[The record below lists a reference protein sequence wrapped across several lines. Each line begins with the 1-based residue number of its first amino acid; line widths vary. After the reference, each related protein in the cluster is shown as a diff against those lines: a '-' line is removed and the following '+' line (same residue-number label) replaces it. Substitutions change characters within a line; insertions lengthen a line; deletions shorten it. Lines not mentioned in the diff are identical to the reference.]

1 MKKKVIMMLL
11 TGIMAVSMSACSS
24 QEEPSDDVQQ
34 AVQDEETQ
42 ENGEEQSENV
52 SEGNAEMAERGSNI
66 LVAYF
71 TYAENAEL
79 PDGIDASAS
88 ASIQEGSSGITGN
101 TGIAA
106 SMISEALGADLFS
119 IQTVEQYPGSY
130 DDTIDQ
136 GQEEQSEGAR
146 PELASEIEDIS
157 HYDTVFLG
165 YPNWWGDMPMA
176 VYSFLDEYDLSGK
189 TVIPFVTSGGSGFS
203 ATVSAIES
211 AEPDADVQEGI
222 AIRDSDTMDAQAEIN
237 AWLDGLGY

>member
-42 ENGEEQSENV
+42 EDGEEQSENV
-52 SEGNAEMAERGSNI
+52 SEGNAEMAESGSNI

-88 ASIQEGSSGITGN
+88 ASIQTGSSGITGN

-157 HYDTVFLG
+157 QYDTVFLG

-189 TVIPFVTSGGSGFS
+189 TVIPFATSASSGLG
-203 ATVSAIES
+203 ES
-211 AEPDADVQEGI
+211 GQLLADMAGTGDWQEGQRFRSGVDEADVQEWV
-222 AIRDSDTMDAQAEIN
+222 N
-237 AWLDGLGY
+237 GLGL